1 MGDVVEN
8 LGVSKVWII
17 WGGRCTMAFSRTA
30 PSYLISVGVSP
41 PDLPG
46 DLPALTD
53 PLIREGEGREAK

>member
-1 MGDVVEN
+1 
-8 LGVSKVWII
+8 
-17 WGGRCTMAFSRTA
+17 MAFSRTA